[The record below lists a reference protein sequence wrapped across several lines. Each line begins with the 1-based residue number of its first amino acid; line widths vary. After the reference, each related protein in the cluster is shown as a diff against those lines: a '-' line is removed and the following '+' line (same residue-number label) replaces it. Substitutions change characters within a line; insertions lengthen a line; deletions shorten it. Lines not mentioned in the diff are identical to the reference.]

1 MVPAGTAGCGA
12 EAPAVSLPVSL
23 HVARPIPRR
32 CPCALVA
39 ASTAIVAALAGCGD
53 EASPAAAAPPSRN
66 VDVVQVEARDLPAT
80 FEFVGR
86 TASSQRVE
94 IRARV
99 SGFLDEI
106 VYEEGATVAAGDVLF
121 RIDPKPFD
129 ARLRGTRAELA
140 QQQARLENAEALLA
154 RIRPLAE
161 VDAVAR
167 KELDDAESA
176 VRSAA
181 AAVEAAESRVFEAE
195 LDLGYTTLV
204 APVGGLTGAATQ
216 REGAFVGNLAAPL
229 TYVARVDPIWVEFSV
244 SETQVL
250 RGRTSVARGAVAH
263 PEDGDFEV
271 AIELADGTEHAETG
285 RVTFADATVSETT
298 GTFLVRAEIP
308 NPDRTLRPG
317 QYVRVFLRGAVRPD
331 AIAVPQRAVFEG
343 PRGAYVWVVDRE
355 GAAERRPVITG
366 PWAGD
371 AWVIESG
378 LQPGDRVVTEGTVG
392 LRPGTPLS
400 IVGIGRGGEASS
412 ASGDAS
418 SNGPA
423 GAATANADGAADAGA
438 ADARDAAG

>member
-1 MVPAGTAGCGA
+1 MLA
-12 EAPAVSLPVSL
+12 SL
-23 HVARPIPRR
+23 I
-32 CPCALVA
+32 
-39 ASTAIVAALAGCGD
+39 AGCGD
-53 EASPAAAAPPSRN
+53 DAPTAATDPPPRN

-106 VYEEGATVAAGDVLF
+106 AYEEGAPVEAGDVLF
-121 RIDPKPFD
+121 RIDPSPFE

-140 QQQARLENAEALLA
+140 QQQARLENAETLLE

-176 VRSAA
+176 VRTAA
-181 AAVEAAESRVFEAE
+181 AAVESAASRVFEAE
-195 LDLGYTTLV
+195 LDLGYTTIT

-244 SETQVL
+244 AETQVL
-250 RGRTSVARGAVAH
+250 RGRTSVARGAVAY
-263 PEDGDFEV
+263 PEDGDFDV
-271 AIELADGTEHAETG
+271 AIALADGTEHPETG

-308 NPDRTLRPG
+308 NPDRSLRPG
-317 QYVRVFLRGAVRPD
+317 QYVRVFLRGATRPD

-355 GAAERRPVITG
+355 GSAERRPVTTG

-378 LQPGDRVVTEGTVG
+378 LEPGDRVVTDGTVG
-392 LRPGTPLS
+392 LQPGVPLS
-400 IVGIGRGGEASS
+400 IVGIGPGGAS
-412 ASGDAS
+412 AAGDGDAPA
-418 SNGPA
+418 NGPPGDA
-423 GAATANADGAADAGA
+423 DADRVAAPGLAADGARSA
-438 ADARDAAG
+438 ADADAAG